1 MYFPQAPGPQMRHP
15 SQLYEAFFEG
25 LFLFGVLWVLRKI
38 IQTRGAMLAL
48 YLIGY
53 GSVRFFIE
61 YFRQPDD
68 HLGFVLLS
76 FSMGQVLCMFMI
88 AGGISLYGYFRHREK
103 TSGSNG

>member
-1 MYFPQAPGPQMRHP
+1 
-15 SQLYEAFFEG
+15 
-25 LFLFGVLWVLRKI
+25 
-38 IQTRGAMLAL
+38 MLAL

-76 FSMGQVLCMFMI
+76 FSMGQVLCMVMI
-88 AGGISLYGYFRHREK
+88 AGGLSLYGYFRHLEK
-103 TSGSNG
+103 SSVATG

>member
-1 MYFPQAPGPQMRHP
+1 VG
-15 SQLYEAFFEG
+15 S
-25 LFLFGVLWVLRKI
+25 
-38 IQTRGAMLAL
+38 L